1 MKNKIVFLI
10 LHYITLEDTKKCVS
24 SILERYPD
32 NRNIEIVIVDN
43 NSNNNSGEDLVKIYK
58 ENNRIHII
66 LLDKNLGFANGNNVG
81 FKYAKDK
88 LNADFIIMINNDTY
102 LIQNDFCEIIEEE
115 YKKSNFA
122 VLGPR
127 ILMNNNKISDYSDKP
142 ESIIE
147 LKRKIKHLK
156 LRKILNELHL
166 HYFYDLLVFIKKILS
181 IIFGRKKIQIVD
193 TSIRKENV
201 VLQGCAL
208 IFSKEYIKLFD
219 GIDNRTFL
227 FEEEQL
233 LYWRIKNNNL
243 LSVYN
248 PLLMIFHNENSST
261 NASTNKNMYK
271 KRKLVIEN
279 ELISKNILLEDL
291 IKKEEK
297 NYVRNK
303 N

>member
-1 MKNKIVFLI
+1 MKNKMVFLI

-24 SILERYPD
+24 SILERYP
-32 NRNIEIVIVDN
+32 NNENIEIVIVDN
-43 NSNNNSGEDLVKIYK
+43 NSNNNSGKELVKNYK
-58 ENNRIHII
+58 DSSRIHVI

-102 LIQNDFCEIIEEE
+102 LIQNDFCEIIDEE
-115 YKKSNFA
+115 YQKSKFA
-122 VLGPR
+122 ILGPR
-127 ILMNNNKISDYSDKP
+127 ILMNNNKISDYDDKP
-142 ESIIE
+142 ETVKE
-147 LKRKIKHLK
+147 LRKKIKHLK
-156 LRKILNELHL
+156 LRRILNELHL
-166 HYFYDLLVFIKKILS
+166 HYFFDLLVCVKKLILTVFNKEEKS
-181 IIFGRKKIQIVD
+181 ID

-208 IFSKEYIKLFD
+208 IFSKEYMKLFD

-233 LYWRIKNNNL
+233 LYWRLRNNNL

-261 NASTNKNMYK
+261 NASTSKNMYK

-279 ELISKNILLEDL
+279 ELKSKNILLNDL
-291 IKKEEK
+291 IKKKE
-297 NYVRNK
+297 N
-303 N
+303 

>member
-10 LHYITLEDTKKCVS
+10 LHYITLEDTQKCVS
-24 SILERYPD
+24 SILERYP
-32 NRNIEIVIVDN
+32 NNENIEIVIVDN
-43 NSNNNSGEDLVKIYK
+43 NSKNNSGEKLVKIYK
-58 ENNRIHII
+58 ENSRVHVI

-88 LNADFIIMINNDTY
+88 LKADFIIMINNDTY

-115 YKKSNFA
+115 YKKSKFA

-127 ILMNNNKISDYSDKP
+127 ILMNNNKISDYDDKP
-142 ESIIE
+142 ETAIE
-147 LKRKIKHLK
+147 LRKKIRRLK
-156 LRKILNELHL
+156 LRKILNEIHL
-166 HYFYDLLVFIKKILS
+166 HCFYDILIFVKKAVSVILNKKKP
-181 IIFGRKKIQIVD
+181 IID
-193 TSIRKENV
+193 TSIRKEDV

-208 IFSKEYIKLFD
+208 IFSKKYIELFD
-219 GIDNRTFL
+219 GIDDRTFL

-233 LYWRIKNNNL
+233 LYWRVKDNNL

-248 PLLMIFHNENSST
+248 PLLMIYHNENSST

-279 ELISKNILLEDL
+279 ELISKNILLSYL
-291 IKKEEK
+291 MKKEEK
-297 NYVRNK
+297 
-303 N
+303 